1 MNQQLNYEDNIFILN
16 SKIRV
21 TEDMLLLDADPDIF
35 LEKTLEDLDF
45 IAAKL
50 SLLQETIALNRQ
62 LISRNEQ
69 FHNLEETYERFFDL
83 LNDMLHGTGCFSVKN
98 YPMIK
103 EQINA
108 LSAHC
113 LNQQKLIKA
122 FMTEGGINTLDHR
135 LVSTDELTALLDGI

>member
-21 TEDMLLLDADPDIF
+21 IEDMLLLDADPDIF
-35 LEKTLEDLDF
+35 LEKTLEDFDF

-50 SLLQETIALNRQ
+50 SLLQETLALNRQ

-83 LNDMLHGTGCFSVKN
+83 LNDILRGTGCFNVKN

-108 LSAHC
+108 LSEHC
-113 LNQQKLIKA
+113 LNQQKLLKA
-122 FMTEGGINTLDHR
+122 SMAEDGVNTLDHR